1 MAKNKKIMVLGF
13 DGCSYNFLLPL
24 IKKGKL
30 PNFASMM
37 EEGVH
42 GDLRSTVP
50 PLSGPAWATFTTG
63 KLPGKHGIYDF
74 FRNMPQEYSC
84 TPINNSFL
92 SEKPFWEI
100 LSDQG
105 KRIGAMNMLFTY
117 PPSEVNGFIIAGR
130 ETPSEDAA
138 YTFPE
143 ELKDE
148 ILSQEPGYKVELHRN
163 ISRTRHFLGQ
173 VVKRLE
179 CQERINGYLM
189 QKYPCD
195 LATSF
200 FAIPDILNH
209 LFWACMDPEH
219 PDFNKKD
226 SDKFLPLIEECFVAL
241 DAIVGKRLR
250 SMDDDTILMIMSDHG
265 AGPLHKTVQIN
276 KWLEDEGLFL
286 LKEAYKNRKASPLLF
301 VKKAIGRLI
310 HKASSI
316 DIFGI
321 RRIIGLKT
329 REKRRTFA
337 RHKMVEWSGTK
348 AYAGRSGEYGIHIN
362 LKGREGQGRV
372 EPGDEYEKLRDHI
385 IERLSELRDPANNNK
400 VFSKIWKREELYE
413 GGHME
418 DAPDLIFDFGSNPYL
433 PGDSLL
439 AETVFEPVLE
449 GGLAGMHRD
458 HGVFIAKGGGVKKGS
473 TIEGAHICDL
483 APTILYLMG
492 AKLPTDMDGKVLK
505 DMLESPEAFWE
516 VRYDDQMK
524 TTDNEKESVIYSD
537 EETEEINKRLSDLGY
552 L

>member
-1 MAKNKKIMVLGF
+1 MVLGF
-13 DGCSYNFLLPL
+13 DGCTYNILLPL

-30 PNFASMM
+30 PNFASMI
-37 EEGVH
+37 EGGVS

-74 FRNMPQEYSC
+74 FRNLPQEYSC

-105 KRIGAMNMLFTY
+105 RRVGVMNMLFTY
-117 PPSEVNGFIIAGR
+117 PPTALNGFLIAGR
-130 ETPSEDAA
+130 ETPSEEVA

-143 ELKDE
+143 GLKDE
-148 ILSQEPGYKVELHRN
+148 ILSQDPGYKVELHRN

-179 CQERINGYLM
+179 CQERINAYLM
-189 QKYPCD
+189 KKYPSD

-209 LFWACMDPEH
+209 VFWSCMDKEH
-219 PDFNKKD
+219 PNHTKKEE
-226 SDKFLPLIEECFVAL
+226 DKFLPLIEDCFITL
-241 DAIVGKRLR
+241 DNIVGSRLR
-250 SMDDDTILMIMSDHG
+250 EMDDDTILIIMSDHG

-276 KWLEDEGLFL
+276 RWLKDEGLFS
-286 LKEAYKNRKASPLLF
+286 LKEAYKDRKSLTLLL
-301 VKKAIGRLI
+301 VKKALGFLI

-329 REKRRTFA
+329 REKRRAFA

-348 AYAGRSGEYGIHIN
+348 AYAGRSGEYGMHIN
-362 LKGREGQGRV
+362 LKGREGQGTV
-372 EPGDEYEKLRDHI
+372 EPGDGYEKLRDHI
-385 IERLSELRDPANNNK
+385 IGSLSGLRDPENNNK
-400 VFSKIWKREELYE
+400 VFRKIWKREELYE
-413 GGHME
+413 GKHMK
-418 DAPDLIFDFGSNPYL
+418 DAPDIIFDFGSNPYL

-439 AETVFEPVLE
+439 AETVFEPVPA

-458 HGVFIAKGGGVKKGS
+458 YGVFIAKGSGVKKGAA
-473 TIEGAHICDL
+473 IEGAHICDI

-492 AKLPTDMDGKVLK
+492 ARLPTDMDGKVLK
-505 DMLESPEAFWE
+505 EMLESPETFGE
-516 VRYDDQMK
+516 VRYDEEMK
-524 TTDNEKESVIYSD
+524 TTDSEKENVIYSD
-537 EETEEINKRLSDLGY
+537 EETEAISKRLSDLGY